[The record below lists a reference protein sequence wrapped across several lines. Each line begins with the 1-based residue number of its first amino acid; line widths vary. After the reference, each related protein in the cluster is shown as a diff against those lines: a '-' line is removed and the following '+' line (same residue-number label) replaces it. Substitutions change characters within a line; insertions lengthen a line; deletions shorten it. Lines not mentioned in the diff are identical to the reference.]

1 MSNLSLCSR
10 HCGLFVVVVLSILV
24 NSVRMDAADWPR
36 FRGPNG
42 DGISRDEAIVTEWSD
57 EKNLRW
63 KLEIP
68 GKGFSSPIV
77 VGDYV
82 FVTCY
87 SDARDL
93 KNLKRHLICVD
104 RHNGNIAWSKTF
116 SSDATEVRGPTFGTG
131 HGYASHTP
139 VSDGERIYV
148 LFGSSGVR
156 AFDMKGKEL
165 WRQAVG
171 SENAAMFGSAASPI
185 LYKDLLIVT
194 AGAESESIRAL
205 DKKTGEELWKA
216 EGSSLSRCYCTPT
229 IVKNAA
235 GIDELVISV
244 PYEVWGL
251 NIQNGKLR
259 WYAETNVDTNSCP
272 SLVTQDDIVYVIGGR
287 GGGRAAIRAGGKDDV
302 TNSHV
307 LWSTRGGSYVP
318 SPILHRGHLYWV
330 NDRGIVNCV
339 DAKTGEEVTKKRIE
353 GQFYASAVLVGD
365 RLYLVSR
372 FGGTFVLSATPELNE
387 LARNR
392 LTDDSDFSA
401 SPAVSDGQ
409 FILRSDRFL
418 YCIQAE

>member
-1 MSNLSLCSR
+1 MIVSSR
-10 HCGLFVVVVLSILV
+10 GLFLFVILAFCIHSLHV
-24 NSVRMDAADWPR
+24 DAADWPQ
-36 FRGPNG
+36 FRGPTG
-42 DGISRDEAIVTEWSD
+42 DGVSADKAIATKWGD
-57 EKNLRW
+57 EKNLLW

-77 VGDYV
+77 VGN
-82 FVTCY
+82 FVIITCY
-87 SDARDL
+87 SDAARDL

-104 RHNGNIAWSKTF
+104 RKTGKIAWSKTF
-116 SSDATEVRGPTFGTG
+116 TSEATEVRGPSFGTG

-165 WRQAVG
+165 WKEGVG
-171 SENAAMFGSAASPI
+171 SDNASMFGSAASPI
-185 LYKDLLIVT
+185 LYKDRLIVT
-194 AGAESESIRAL
+194 AGAESKSILAL
-205 DKKTGEELWKA
+205 DKKTGKELWKA
-216 EGSSLSRCYCTPT
+216 EGSSLTRCYCTPS

-235 GIDELVISV
+235 GTDELVISV

-251 NIQNGKLR
+251 NLENGKLK
-259 WYAETNVDTNSCP
+259 WYAETSVDTNSCP
-272 SLVTQDDIVYVIGGR
+272 SLVTQDDIIYVIGGR
-287 GGGRAAIRAGGKDDV
+287 SGGRAAIRSGGKDDV
-302 TNSHV
+302 TESHV

-339 DAKTGEEVTKKRIE
+339 DAKTGEEVARKRID
-353 GQFYASAVLVGD
+353 GQFYASAVLNND

-372 FGGTFVLSATPELNE
+372 FGGTAVLSATPELE
-387 LARNR
+387 EIARNR
-392 LTDDSDFSA
+392 LSDDSDFSA

-409 FILRSDRFL
+409 LILRSDRFL